1 MFTKFTFRE
10 ALLQLTRNRG
20 RSMIMV
26 FVSLLLC
33 GCIAFYLGNITSS
46 EQALASINEST
57 PAILNIC
64 NAFGET
70 RENLTIP
77 TVYVDL
83 LTASGGLRD
92 MELTCQA
99 AGAFS
104 QEARDVDQRC
114 FNGGDTELLGINRPE
129 AMCSTE
135 AERALDQ
142 RYITYLDGYGPRA
155 GAGGRS
161 VHTDIYPQVRL
172 LEDARLL
179 CHVRRRH
186 LGRGR
191 LRDTTGLDAEG
202 GGRLLP

>member
-20 RSMIMV
+20 RSIIMV

-83 LTASGGLRD
+83 LTAGGGLRD

-99 AGAFS
+99 GGAYS
-104 QEARDVDQRC
+104 QEARDVDQRY
-114 FNGGDTELLGINRPE
+114 FNGGDTELLGISCPE

-135 AERALDQ
+135 AERVLDQ
-142 RYITYLDGYGPRA
+142 RYITYLDGYGPEIFA
-155 GAGGRS
+155 TKEPLCIISDDYAESHGLELGDDLS
-161 VHTDIYPQVRL
+161 IPIYIL
-172 LEDARLL
+172 SLI
-179 CHVRRRH
+179 HI
-186 LGRGR
+186 
-191 LRDTTGLDAEG
+191 
-202 GGRLLP
+202 